1 MPRKPGSNWLMPI
14 GSAEPIAI
22 SVPGS
27 GFPVKDF
34 LTLNREPIGTK
45 DSHMI
50 DRYMPEDFAKIWS
63 EENMFRT
70 WLRVELEVCRVLAE
84 KGWIPKESMETIERK
99 ADFSVARIKEI
110 ENITHHDLI
119 AFTTSVA
126 EHVGPDSRFIHWG
139 LTSTDVVDTARGL
152 QLKQASEKILIAV
165 DELRKA
171 IAERAEQH
179 RRTLMMGRTH
189 GVHAEVT
196 TFGLKLAVWYDEMR
210 RNRERME
217 RAAETVSV
225 GKLSGAVGT
234 FAHLDP
240 DVEAIVCERMGLK
253 PAPVSTQTLQR
264 DRHAEFLCT
273 IAIVGSSLDKFATE
287 IRHLQRTEVRE
298 AEEPF
303 AAGQKGSSAMPHK
316 RNPIKC
322 EQISG
327 LSRLLR
333 GYAVTALEDVALWH
347 ERDISHSSAERV
359 ILPDATSV
367 LCYMLR
373 AMAKIVSRMVVYP
386 ERMLKNIELM
396 RGLAYS
402 GQLLLDLTRKG
413 VAREEAYRWIQRC
426 SMKVWDED
434 KDFLQV
440 LQEDPDITQVLS
452 REEIRS
458 VVNPELQLR
467 NVDAIFSRVFT
478 K

>member
-1 MPRKPGSNWLMPI
+1 
-14 GSAEPIAI
+14 
-22 SVPGS
+22 
-27 GFPVKDF
+27 
-34 LTLNREPIGTK
+34 
-45 DSHMI
+45 MI
-50 DRYMPEDFAKIWS
+50 DRYMPEDLAQIWS

-70 WLRVELEVCRVLAE
+70 WLRVELETCRVLAA
-84 KGWIPKESMETIERK
+84 KGWIPKESMDTIEKK
-99 ADFSVARIKEI
+99 ADFSVERIKEI

-126 EHVGPDSRFIHWG
+126 EFVGPDSRYIHWG

-152 QLKQASEKILIAV
+152 QLKQASEKILTAI
-165 DELRKA
+165 DDLRKA
-171 IAERAEQH
+171 IGERAHEH
-179 RRTLMMGRTH
+179 RKTLMMGRTH

-217 RAAETVSV
+217 RAAETVTV

-240 DVEAIVCERMGLK
+240 DVEATVCERMGLK
-253 PAPVSTQTLQR
+253 PAPISTQTLQR
-264 DRHAEFLCT
+264 DRHAEYIST
-273 IAIVGSSLDKFATE
+273 IAIIGSSLDKFATE

-303 AAGQKGSSAMPHK
+303 AVGQKGSSAMPHK
-316 RNPIKC
+316 RNPVKC
-322 EQISG
+322 EQVSG

-333 GYAVTALEDVALWH
+333 GYAVTALENVALWH

-359 ILPDATSV
+359 ILPDATSL

-373 AMAKIVSRMVVYP
+373 AMTKIISRLVVYP
-386 ERMLKNIELM
+386 ERMLKNIELT

-413 VAREEAYRWIQRC
+413 VVREDAYRWIQRC
-426 SMKVWDED
+426 AMKVWDEE
-434 KDFLQV
+434 KDFLQA
-440 LQEDPDITQVLS
+440 LQEDPDVAQVLTP
-452 REEIRS
+452 EEIRS
-458 VVNPELQLR
+458 VVNPELQMR
-467 NVDAIFSRVFT
+467 NVDAIFARVFHS
-478 K
+478 

>member
-1 MPRKPGSNWLMPI
+1 
-14 GSAEPIAI
+14 
-22 SVPGS
+22 
-27 GFPVKDF
+27 
-34 LTLNREPIGTK
+34 
-45 DSHMI
+45 MI
-50 DRYMPEDFAKIWS
+50 DRYMPKDFEEIWS

-70 WLRVELEVCRVLAE
+70 WLRVELEVCRILCE
-84 KGWIPKESMETIERK
+84 KGWIPRESMNTIEQK
-99 ADFSVARIKEI
+99 ANFSVARIKEI

-126 EHVGPDSRFIHWG
+126 EFIGPDSRYIHWG

-152 QLKQASEKILIAV
+152 QLKQASDKSLDAIREF
-165 DELRKA
+165 RKA
-171 IAERAEQH
+171 IGARAQEH

-189 GVHAEVT
+189 GVHAELT

-210 RNRERME
+210 RNLARME
-217 RAAETVSV
+217 RAAEAVTV

-234 FAHLDP
+234 FAHLGP
-240 DVEAIVCERMGLK
+240 EVEAQVCERMGLK

-264 DRHAEFLCT
+264 DRHAEYLCT
-273 IAIVGSSLDKFATE
+273 IAIIGCSLDKFATE

-316 RNPIKC
+316 RNPVKC
-322 EQISG
+322 EQVSG

-333 GYAVTALEDVALWH
+333 GYAVTAMEDVALWH

-359 ILPDATSV
+359 ILPDATGV

-373 AMAKIVSRMVVYP
+373 TMTKIVSKMVVYP
-386 ERMLKNIELM
+386 DRMLKNIELT

-402 GQLLLDLTRKG
+402 GQLLLDLTKKG
-413 VAREEAYRWIQRC
+413 VLREDAYQWIQRC

-440 LQEDPDITQVLS
+440 LQEDPDITQVLT
-452 REEIRS
+452 RDEIRS

-467 NVDAIFSRVFT
+467 NVDAIFARVFE

>member
-1 MPRKPGSNWLMPI
+1 
-14 GSAEPIAI
+14 
-22 SVPGS
+22 
-27 GFPVKDF
+27 
-34 LTLNREPIGTK
+34 
-45 DSHMI
+45 MI
-50 DRYMPEDFAKIWS
+50 DRYMPEDFAAIWS

-70 WLRVELEVCRVLAE
+70 WLQVELETCRVLTE
-84 KGWIPKESMETIERK
+84 RGWIPKESMKNIEAK
-99 ADFSVARIKEI
+99 AAFSVARIKEI
-110 ENITHHDLI
+110 EKVTHHDLI

-126 EHVGPDSRFIHWG
+126 EFVGSDSRYIHWG
-139 LTSTDVVDTARGL
+139 LTSTDVIDTARGL
-152 QLKQASEKILIAV
+152 QLKQASEKIIAAI
-165 DELRKA
+165 DELRRVLRD
-171 IAERAEQH
+171 RAQEH
-179 RRTLMMGRTH
+179 RRTLVMGRTH

-210 RNRERME
+210 RNRERMV
-217 RAAETVSV
+217 RASETVSI

-240 DVEAIVCERMGLK
+240 DVEAEVCSRLGLK
-253 PAPVSTQTLQR
+253 AAPVSTQTLQR
-264 DRHAEFLCT
+264 DRHAEYLST
-273 IAIVGSSLDKFATE
+273 IAIIGSSLDKYATE

-303 AAGQKGSSAMPHK
+303 AVGQKGSSAMPHK
-316 RNPIKC
+316 RNPVKC

-333 GYAVTALEDVALWH
+333 GYAVTAMENVALWH

-373 AMAKIVSRMVVYP
+373 AMTRIISGLVVYP
-386 ERMLKNIELM
+386 ERMLKNIALT

-413 VAREEAYRWIQRC
+413 VLREEAYRWIQRC
-426 SMKVWDED
+426 AMKVWDED
-434 KDFLQV
+434 KDFV
-440 LQEDPDITQVLS
+440 LTLLEDPDITKVLS
-452 REEIRS
+452 DEEIRS

-467 NVDAIFSRVFT
+467 HIDAIFARVL
-478 K
+478 

>member
-1 MPRKPGSNWLMPI
+1 
-14 GSAEPIAI
+14 
-22 SVPGS
+22 
-27 GFPVKDF
+27 
-34 LTLNREPIGTK
+34 
-45 DSHMI
+45 MI
-50 DRYMPEDFAKIWS
+50 DRYTPEDFRGIWS

-70 WLRVELEVCRVLAE
+70 WLRVELETCRVLTE
-84 KGWIPKESMETIERK
+84 KGWIPKESMETIEKK

-119 AFTTSVA
+119 AFTTNVA
-126 EHVGPDSRFIHWG
+126 EYVGPDSRYIHWG

-152 QLKQASEKILIAV
+152 QLKQASEKILAAI
-165 DELRKA
+165 DELRTVIGEKA
-171 IAERAEQH
+171 QQYRK
-179 RRTLMMGRTH
+179 TLIMGRTH

-210 RNRERME
+210 RNRERMQ

-240 DVEAIVCERMGLK
+240 DVEASVCERMGLK
-253 PAPVSTQTLQR
+253 PAPISTQTLQR
-264 DRHAEFLCT
+264 DRHAEYLCT
-273 IAIVGSSLDKFATE
+273 IAVVGSSLDKFATE

-316 RNPIKC
+316 RNPVKC

-333 GYAVTALEDVALWH
+333 GYAVTAMENVALWH

-359 ILPDATSV
+359 ILPDATSL

-373 AMAKIVSRMVVYP
+373 AMTKILGRLVVYP
-386 ERMLKNIELM
+386 ERMLKNIELT

-413 VAREEAYRWIQRC
+413 VVREEAYRWIQRC
-426 SMKVWDED
+426 AMKVWDED
-434 KDFLQV
+434 KDFLKV
-440 LQEDPDITQVLS
+440 LQEDPDIAKVLS
-452 REEIRS
+452 RDEIES

-467 NVDAIFSRVFT
+467 NVDAVFSRVFNL
-478 K
+478 

>member
-1 MPRKPGSNWLMPI
+1 
-14 GSAEPIAI
+14 
-22 SVPGS
+22 
-27 GFPVKDF
+27 
-34 LTLNREPIGTK
+34 
-45 DSHMI
+45 MI
-50 DRYMPEDFAKIWS
+50 DRYMPKDFEEIWS

-84 KGWIPKESMETIERK
+84 KGWIPKESMEVIEKK
-99 ADFSVARIKEI
+99 AGFSVPRIKEI
-110 ENITHHDLI
+110 ENVTHHDLI

-126 EHVGPDSRFIHWG
+126 EYVGPDSRFIHWG
-139 LTSTDVVDTARGL
+139 LTSTDVIDTARGL
-152 QLKQASEKILIAV
+152 QLKQASEKILAAI
-165 DELRKA
+165 DELQKA
-171 IAERAEQH
+171 IKERALEH
-179 RRTLMMGRTH
+179 RKTLMMGRTH
-189 GVHAEVT
+189 GVHAELT
-196 TFGLKLAVWYDEMR
+196 TFGLKLAVWYDEMK
-210 RNRERME
+210 RNRDRMQ

-225 GKLSGAVGT
+225 GKISGAVGT

-253 PAPVSTQTLQR
+253 AAPASTQTLQR
-264 DRHAEFLCT
+264 DRHAEYLCA
-273 IAIVGSSLDKFATE
+273 ISIVGSSLDKFATE

-316 RNPIKC
+316 RNPVKC

-333 GYAVTALEDVALWH
+333 GYAVTALENVALWH

-359 ILPDATSV
+359 ILPDSTSV

-373 AMAKIVSRMVVYP
+373 AMTKIVSKMVVYP
-386 ERMLKNIELM
+386 ERMLKNIELT

-413 VAREEAYRWIQRC
+413 VLREDAYRWIQRC
-426 SMKVWDED
+426 SMKVWDEN

-440 LQEDPDITQVLS
+440 LQEDPDITKILS
-452 REEIRS
+452 RAEIQS
-458 VVNPELQLR
+458 VVNPQHQLR
-467 NVDAIFSRVFT
+467 NVDAIFSRVFAS
-478 K
+478 

>member
-1 MPRKPGSNWLMPI
+1 
-14 GSAEPIAI
+14 
-22 SVPGS
+22 
-27 GFPVKDF
+27 
-34 LTLNREPIGTK
+34 
-45 DSHMI
+45 MI
-50 DRYMPEDFAKIWS
+50 DRYTPEDFAEIWS

-70 WLRVELEVCRVLAE
+70 WLVVELEVCRVLAE
-84 KGWIPKESMETIERK
+84 KGWIPKDSMETIEKK

-110 ENITHHDLI
+110 EKVTHHDLI

-126 EHVGPDSRFIHWG
+126 EYVGPDSRYIHWG

-152 QLKQASEKILIAV
+152 QLKQASEKILAAIG
-165 DELRKA
+165 ELRKA
-171 IAERAEQH
+171 IAERAQEH
-179 RRTLMMGRTH
+179 RKTLMMGRTH

-217 RAAETVSV
+217 RAAAAVSV

-240 DVEAIVCERMGLK
+240 DVEARVCERMGLK
-253 PAPVSTQTLQR
+253 AAPISTQTLQR
-264 DRHAEFLCT
+264 DRHAEYLCT
-273 IAIVGSSLDKFATE
+273 IAIIGSSLDKFATE

-316 RNPIKC
+316 RNPVKC

-333 GYAVTALEDVALWH
+333 GYAIAALEDVALWH

-373 AMAKIVSRMVVYP
+373 AMTRIVAKMAVYP
-386 ERMLKNIELM
+386 ERMLKNIALT
-396 RGLAYS
+396 RGLPYS

-413 VAREEAYRWIQRC
+413 VAREEAYLWIQRC

-440 LQEDPDITQVLS
+440 LQEDPDISKVLS
-452 REEIRS
+452 RDEIQS

-467 NVDAIFSRVFT
+467 NVDAIFSRVFKT
-478 K
+478 AE

>member
-1 MPRKPGSNWLMPI
+1 
-14 GSAEPIAI
+14 
-22 SVPGS
+22 
-27 GFPVKDF
+27 
-34 LTLNREPIGTK
+34 
-45 DSHMI
+45 
-50 DRYMPEDFAKIWS
+50 
-63 EENMFRT
+63 
-70 WLRVELEVCRVLAE
+70 
-84 KGWIPKESMETIERK
+84 
-99 ADFSVARIKEI
+99 
-110 ENITHHDLI
+110 
-119 AFTTSVA
+119 
-126 EHVGPDSRFIHWG
+126 
-139 LTSTDVVDTARGL
+139 
-152 QLKQASEKILIAV
+152 
-165 DELRKA
+165 
-171 IAERAEQH
+171 
-179 RRTLMMGRTH
+179 MGRTH

-217 RAAETVSV
+217 RAAETVAV

-240 DVEAIVCERMGLK
+240 DIEERVCTRMGLAV
-253 PAPVSTQTLQR
+253 APISTQTLQR
-264 DRHAEFLCT
+264 DRHAEYLST

-298 AEEPF
+298 VEEPF

-316 RNPIKC
+316 RNPVKC

-333 GYAVTALEDVALWH
+333 GYAVTALENVALWH

-373 AMAKIVSRMVVYP
+373 SMTKIISRMVVYP
-386 ERMLKNIELM
+386 ERMLKNIGLT

-413 VAREEAYRWIQRC
+413 VLREDAYRWIQRC

-434 KDFLQV
+434 KDFLLV
-440 LQEDPDITQVLS
+440 LQEDPDITQVLT
-452 REEIRS
+452 REEIQS

-467 NVDAIFSRVFT
+467 NVDAIFARVFQP
-478 K
+478 

>member
-1 MPRKPGSNWLMPI
+1 
-14 GSAEPIAI
+14 
-22 SVPGS
+22 
-27 GFPVKDF
+27 
-34 LTLNREPIGTK
+34 
-45 DSHMI
+45 MI
-50 DRYMPEDFAKIWS
+50 DRYMPDDFAEIWS

-84 KGWIPKESMETIERK
+84 RGWIPKESMDTIEQK
-99 ADFSVARIKEI
+99 ADFSVARIKDI
-110 ENITHHDLI
+110 EKVTHHDLI

-126 EHVGPDSRFIHWG
+126 EHVGTDSRYIHWG
-139 LTSTDVVDTARGL
+139 LTSTDVIDTARGL
-152 QLKQASEKILIAV
+152 QLKQASDKIITAIG
-165 DELRKA
+165 ELRNV
-171 IAERAEQH
+171 IRERAQEH
-179 RRTLMMGRTH
+179 RKTLVMGRTH
-189 GVHAEVT
+189 GVHAELT

-210 RNRERME
+210 RNLERMQ
-217 RAAETVSV
+217 RASETVAY

-240 DVEAIVCERMGLK
+240 GVEARVCERLGLK
-253 PAPVSTQTLQR
+253 PAPISTQTLQR
-264 DRHAEFLCT
+264 DRHAEYLCT
-273 IAIVGSSLDKFATE
+273 IAIIGSSLDKFATE

-316 RNPIKC
+316 RNPVKC
-322 EQISG
+322 EQVSG

-333 GYAVTALEDVALWH
+333 GYAVTALENVALWH

-373 AMAKIVSRMVVYP
+373 AMTGIVSKMVVYP
-386 ERMLKNIELM
+386 DRMLRNIELT

-413 VAREEAYRWIQRC
+413 VPREDAYRWIQRC

-434 KDFLQV
+434 KDFLQA
-440 LQEDPDITQVLS
+440 LREDPDITRVLS
-452 REEIRS
+452 ADEIKS

-467 NVDAIFSRVFT
+467 NVDAIFDRVFRMG
-478 K
+478 

>member
-1 MPRKPGSNWLMPI
+1 
-14 GSAEPIAI
+14 
-22 SVPGS
+22 
-27 GFPVKDF
+27 
-34 LTLNREPIGTK
+34 
-45 DSHMI
+45 MI
-50 DRYMPEDFAKIWS
+50 DRYMPKDFEEIWS
-63 EENMFRT
+63 EENMFRS
-70 WLRVELEVCRVLAE
+70 WLRVELEVCRILCE
-84 KGWIPKESMETIERK
+84 QGWIPRESMNTIEKK

-126 EHVGPDSRFIHWG
+126 EFVGPDSRYIHWG

-152 QLKQASEKILIAV
+152 QLKQASDKILEAV
-165 DELRKA
+165 RELRKA
-171 IAERAEQH
+171 IGVRSQEH

-189 GVHAEVT
+189 GVHAELT

-210 RNRERME
+210 RNLERME
-217 RAAETVSV
+217 RAAEAVAV

-234 FAHLDP
+234 FAHLGP
-240 DVEAIVCERMGLK
+240 EVEAKVCERLRLK

-264 DRHAEFLCT
+264 DRHAEYLCT
-273 IAIVGSSLDKFATE
+273 IAIIGCSLDKFATE

-316 RNPIKC
+316 RNPVKC
-322 EQISG
+322 EQVSG

-333 GYAVTALEDVALWH
+333 GYAVTALENVALWH

-359 ILPDATSV
+359 ILPDATGV

-373 AMAKIVSRMVVYP
+373 AMTRIVSKMVVYP
-386 ERMLKNIELM
+386 DRMLKNIELT

-402 GQLLLDLTRKG
+402 GQLLLDLTKKG
-413 VAREEAYRWIQRC
+413 VLREDAYRWIQRC

-434 KDFLQV
+434 KDFLKV
-440 LQEDPDITQVLS
+440 LQEDPDITKVLT
-452 REEIRS
+452 RDEICS
-458 VVNPELQLR
+458 VVNPDLQLR
-467 NVDAIFSRVFT
+467 NVDAIFARVFE

>member
-1 MPRKPGSNWLMPI
+1 
-14 GSAEPIAI
+14 
-22 SVPGS
+22 
-27 GFPVKDF
+27 
-34 LTLNREPIGTK
+34 
-45 DSHMI
+45 MI
-50 DRYMPEDFAKIWS
+50 DRYLPQDLAEIWS

-84 KGWIPKESMETIERK
+84 RGWIPKESMETIKKK
-99 ADFSVARIKEI
+99 AGFSVARIKEI
-110 ENITHHDLI
+110 ENVTHHDLI

-139 LTSTDVVDTARGL
+139 LTSTDVIDTARGL
-152 QLKQASEKILIAV
+152 QLVEASEKILGAI

-171 IAERAEQH
+171 LRERAEEH
-179 RRTLMMGRTH
+179 RHTLMMGRTH

-210 RNRERME
+210 RNRERFE
-217 RAAETVSV
+217 RAADAVSV

-240 DVEAIVCERMGLK
+240 DVEARVCQRMGLQA
-253 PAPVSTQTLQR
+253 APISTQTLQR
-264 DRHAEFLCT
+264 DRHAEYLCT
-273 IAIVGSSLDKFATE
+273 IAVVGSSLDKFATE

-316 RNPIKC
+316 RNPVKC

-333 GYAVTALEDVALWH
+333 GYAVTALENVALWH

-373 AMAKIVSRMVVYP
+373 AMTKIVAGMVVYP
-386 ERMLKNIELM
+386 ERMRKNMELT

-402 GQLLLDLTRKG
+402 GQLLLDLIRKG
-413 VAREEAYRWIQRC
+413 AVREEAYQWVQRC

-440 LQEDPDITQVLS
+440 LQEDPDIARVLLPD
-452 REEIRS
+452 EIRS

-467 NVDAIFSRVFT
+467 NVDAIFSRVFNA
-478 K
+478 

>member
-1 MPRKPGSNWLMPI
+1 
-14 GSAEPIAI
+14 
-22 SVPGS
+22 
-27 GFPVKDF
+27 
-34 LTLNREPIGTK
+34 
-45 DSHMI
+45 MI
-50 DRYMPEDFAKIWS
+50 DRYMPEDFAEIWS

-84 KGWIPKESMETIERK
+84 KGWIPKESMEVIEKK
-99 ADFSVARIKEI
+99 ADFSISRIKEI
-110 ENITHHDLI
+110 EKVTHHDLI

-126 EHVGPDSRFIHWG
+126 EYVGPDSRYIHWG

-152 QLKQASEKILIAV
+152 QLKQVNEKLLA
-165 DELRKA
+165 A
-171 IAERAEQH
+171 IDALQSAIKERALQH
-179 RRTLMMGRTH
+179 RKTLIMGRTH

-196 TFGLKLAVWYDEMR
+196 TFGLKLTVWYDEMR

-217 RAAETVSV
+217 HAAETVTM
-225 GKLSGAVGT
+225 GKISGAVGT

-240 DVEAIVCERMGLK
+240 DVEAQVCERIGLK
-253 PAPVSTQTLQR
+253 AAPISTQTLQR
-264 DRHAEFLCT
+264 DRHAEYICT
-273 IAIVGSSLDKFATE
+273 LAIIGSSLDKFATE

-316 RNPIKC
+316 RNPVKC
-322 EQISG
+322 EQVCG

-333 GYAVTALEDVALWH
+333 GYVITALENVALWH

-359 ILPDATSV
+359 ILPDATAI

-373 AMAKIVSRMVVYP
+373 AMTKIIAGMVVYP
-386 ERMLKNIELM
+386 GRMLKNIELT

-413 VAREEAYRWIQRC
+413 IVREEAYRWIQRC

-440 LQEDPDITQVLS
+440 LQEDSEIIKVLS
-452 REEIRS
+452 RDEIQS

-467 NVDAIFSRVFT
+467 NVDALFSRVFT
-478 K
+478 P